1 MRRGL
6 RVVNDSNI
14 SIPKVPG
21 NQLKFSFQDM
31 EDTITDVQEKLSS
44 IIGNYDFLVEELS
57 RIDKSICD
65 IEHYGEF
72 YDCSASEGYKNFKK
86 LSLLM
91 RERREVKNKM
101 EIIHELS
108 HMSINGL
115 AKGIVNDSIDKMHNR
130 DYTPRV
136 EKELFER
143 KKAACVTYI

>member
-1 MRRGL
+1 MRQGL
-6 RVVNDSNI
+6 KAVNDP
-14 SIPKVPG
+14 SILILQVPS
-21 NQLKFSFQDM
+21 NQLNFSFQDM
-31 EDTITDVQEKLSS
+31 EDTITDVQGKLSS
-44 IIGNYDFLVEELS
+44 IIGNYNFLSEELS

-101 EIIHELS
+101 EIINQLLHTNV
-108 HMSINGL
+108 NGL
-115 AKGIVNDSIDKMHNR
+115 AKGIVNDSINKMHNR

-143 KKAACVTYI
+143 KKQHV